1 MQTIALGSDKPR
13 ERLLTYGAA
22 QLTNQ
27 ELLSL
32 IIGSG
37 VREENVYTVAQ
48 RLLEHIGHIG
58 DLRYMTF
65 QELITI
71 KGIGQKKA
79 AMILAIIELAIRMH
93 THTKE
98 TRIKVKSPACAANL
112 LMERLRYM
120 TQEHFIVLSLNTKNI
135 VMHESTI
142 FIGSLNASIVH
153 PREVFKEAVKR
164 SAAAIIVVH
173 NHPSGDPEPS
183 YEDIEA
189 TKRLIKCGEIFGIDV
204 LDHIIIGDGYYV
216 SIKEKGIL

>member
-1 MQTIALGSDKPR
+1 MQMIALECDKPR

-37 VREENVYTVAQ
+37 VRDESVYTVAK
-48 RLLEHIGHIG
+48 RLLEYTGHIK

-71 KGIGQKKA
+71 KGIGEKKA

-93 THTKE
+93 THTNE
-98 TRIKVKSPACAANL
+98 ARIKVKSPACAANL

-120 TQEHFIVLSLNTKNI
+120 TQEHFVVLSLNTKNV

-142 FIGSLNASIVH
+142 FIGLLNASIVH

-164 SAAAIIVVH
+164 SAAAIIIVH

-189 TKRLIKCGEIFGIDV
+189 TRRLIKCGELFGIDV
-204 LDHIIIGDGYYV
+204 LDHIIIGDGNYV

>member
-1 MQTIALGSDKPR
+1 MQMITLECDKPR

-79 AMILAIIELAIRMH
+79 AMILAIIE
-93 THTKE
+93 
-98 TRIKVKSPACAANL
+98 NL
-112 LMERLRYM
+112 
-120 TQEHFIVLSLNTKNI
+120 
-135 VMHESTI
+135 
-142 FIGSLNASIVH
+142 
-153 PREVFKEAVKR
+153 P
-164 SAAAIIVVH
+164 
-173 NHPSGDPEPS
+173 
-183 YEDIEA
+183 
-189 TKRLIKCGEIFGIDV
+189 
-204 LDHIIIGDGYYV
+204 
-216 SIKEKGIL
+216 

>member
-37 VREENVYTVAQ
+37 IRDESVYTVAQ

-58 DLRYMTF
+58 DLRYTTF

-71 KGIGQKKA
+71 KGIGEKKA

-93 THTKE
+93 THTKKA
-98 TRIKVKSPACAANL
+98 RIKVKSPACAANL

-173 NHPSGDPEPS
+173 NHPSGDPLN
-183 YEDIEA
+183 I
-189 TKRLIKCGEIFGIDV
+189 
-204 LDHIIIGDGYYV
+204 V
-216 SIKEKGIL
+216 S

>member
-1 MQTIALGSDKPR
+1 
-13 ERLLTYGAA
+13 
-22 QLTNQ
+22 
-27 ELLSL
+27 
-32 IIGSG
+32 
-37 VREENVYTVAQ
+37 
-48 RLLEHIGHIG
+48 
-58 DLRYMTF
+58 
-65 QELITI
+65 
-71 KGIGQKKA
+71 
-79 AMILAIIELAIRMH
+79 
-93 THTKE
+93 
-98 TRIKVKSPACAANL
+98 KSPACAANL